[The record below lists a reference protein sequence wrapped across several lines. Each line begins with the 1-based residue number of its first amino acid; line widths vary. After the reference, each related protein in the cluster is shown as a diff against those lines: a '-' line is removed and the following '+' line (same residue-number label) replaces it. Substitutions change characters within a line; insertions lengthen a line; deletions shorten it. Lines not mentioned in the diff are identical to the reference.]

1 MPETVNRETHH
12 EKSDVNVR
20 ALLWFV
26 VIFILFGGAMHL
38 VLYLQFQFYRS
49 LFRGKTNAPL
59 TQVAR
64 PSDANVPAEPR
75 LQPFVT
81 RGANGAENPP
91 NTNTPVS
98 DMEQMRAAEEQ
109 ALHTPGWIDKQ
120 RGIVRL
126 PIDVAKQLAVQ
137 RLGVQASRL
146 QPPGVSPGGDA
157 QNGRAGRPAGA
168 GGTPALQTG
177 VHP

>member
-1 MPETVNRETHH
+1 MPDIVNPETHH

-20 ALLWFV
+20 ALLWAV
-26 VIFILFGGAMHL
+26 VIFIVFAAVTHVVLF
-38 VLYLQFQFYRS
+38 LQFQLYRS
-49 LFRGKTNAPL
+49 LFRGKTANAPL
-59 TQVAR
+59 TSVAR
-64 PSDANVPAEPR
+64 PADANVPPEPR

-81 RGANGAENPP
+81 RNVAGTDNPP
-91 NTNTPVS
+91 NTNTPVT

-109 ALHTPGWIDKQ
+109 ALNNPGWVDKQ

-126 PIDVAKQLAVQ
+126 PIEVAKQIAVQ
-137 RLGVQASRL
+137 RLQ
-146 QPPGVSPGGDA
+146 SPGGDAA

-168 GGTPALQTG
+168 GETPALQPG